1 MQSQRSQGAG
11 YLAKNRNLNLIV
23 AIVGVAWAVMEWVEE
38 SYIWF
43 GAAIFLILLSVFNF
57 LNGDADETE
66 KTK

>member
-66 KTK
+66 ETK